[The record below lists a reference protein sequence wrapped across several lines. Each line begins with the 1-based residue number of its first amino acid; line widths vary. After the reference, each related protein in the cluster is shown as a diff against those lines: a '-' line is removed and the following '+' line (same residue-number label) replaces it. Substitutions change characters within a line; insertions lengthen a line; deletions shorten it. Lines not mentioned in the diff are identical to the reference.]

1 MAMLCNVQSQNTFQ
15 MELICVQKN
24 KEKICHTSN
33 RNLQMWN
40 SDLGIYLVCVLLSRD
55 SLLLVSDTSLEF
67 VSLYQVQSA
76 HRSFPSH

>member
-1 MAMLCNVQSQNTFQ
+1 MQCTVPEHLPDGIDLCPEKQG
-15 MELICVQKN
+15 KN
-24 KEKICHTSN
+24 MSHLQQESSDVKLRF
-33 RNLQMWN
+33 RN
-40 SDLGIYLVCVLLSRD
+40 IFCVLLSRN